1 MPPTL
6 VQRLAG
12 SVDEVTLVPRRV
24 GASAGADAAARATA
38 IGRYFRV
45 WTGPDRTAHG
55 AVPIAGRDLAVFRPF
70 MGRWWQAALLVTVTG
85 CGLFREPAAVPTRR
99 VADEQGLP
107 ESALSHP
114 RTMAWA
120 RRLCAKMASHPAS
133 ELGLVPD
140 RPILPRMEAIL
151 VEHGLP
157 RELVAVPAV
166 ESKYH
171 AYARGDHGE
180 LGIWQLR
187 PATARRFGLQVNA
200 RHDDRVHLDGSTRAA
215 ARYLAFLYARY
226 GDWPLALAAYNA
238 GEGRIDR
245 ALARRPGAT
254 FWDLAD
260 HGALPPISREYVPKI
275 LAVVRVTSSP
285 TSCRDA
291 VEVQSVR
298 ARATSPDPAI

>member
-1 MPPTL
+1 
-6 VQRLAG
+6 
-12 SVDEVTLVPRRV
+12 
-24 GASAGADAAARATA
+24 
-38 IGRYFRV
+38 
-45 WTGPDRTAHG
+45 
-55 AVPIAGRDLAVFRPF
+55 
-70 MGRWWQAALLVTVTG
+70 MGRWWQATLLVAVTG
-85 CGLFREPAAVPTRR
+85 CGLLHDGATVTSQPI
-99 VADEQGLP
+99 ADEQGLP

-151 VEHGLP
+151 AEHGLP

-166 ESKYH
+166 ESKYQ

-187 PATARRFGLQVNA
+187 PATARRFGLEVNA
-200 RHDDRVHLDGSTRAA
+200 RHDDRVHVDGSTRAA

-245 ALARRPGAT
+245 ALARRPGAS
-254 FWDLAD
+254 FWELAER
-260 HGALPPISREYVPKI
+260 GALPPISREYVPKI
-275 LAVVRVTSSP
+275 LAVVRVTASP
-285 TSCRDA
+285 TSCHQDVA
-291 VEVQSVR
+291 VESTR
-298 ARATSPDPAI
+298 ARVASPDRTI